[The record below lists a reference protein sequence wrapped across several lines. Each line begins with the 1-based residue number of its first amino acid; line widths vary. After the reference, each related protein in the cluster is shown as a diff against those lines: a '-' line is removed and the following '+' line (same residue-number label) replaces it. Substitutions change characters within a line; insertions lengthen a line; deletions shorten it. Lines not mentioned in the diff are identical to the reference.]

1 MERTIAGLASAALG
15 GLGLLAGGPLGAL
28 TGVVVALCLVSA
40 ISLLVGAKKR
50 GSVAGLYK
58 VGGVL
63 SAAGAVAGGIY
74 GGWRWG
80 WVWGAVGYVLGAL
93 VGIGGAS
100 LLRARAKVKKDE
112 EQ

>member
-40 ISLLVGAKKR
+40 ISLFLGASKR
-50 GSVAGLYK
+50 GGDATLYR
-58 VGGVL
+58 VGGAL
-63 SAAGAVAGGIY
+63 AAAGAVAGGLF

-80 WVWGAVGYVLGAL
+80 WVWGAAGYLVGAL
-93 VGIGGAS
+93 IGIGGAS
-100 LLRARAKVKKDE
+100 LLGQRRKDDE
-112 EQ
+112 P